1 MTTHPFTPKQAR
13 HACEQLL
20 KADRADKTEKSILP
34 SEVRVIDRLLERGLE
49 LEDAYAEIHGKLDQH
64 PQALKVFFDLVQS
77 TAAFWSPESNQ
88 EARRGRARLVEVN
101 QEIERVAAHLAEL
114 LDERTELKNHSGFS
128 CETLYHPVDAIHAA
142 AARNYSYEQ
151 WVKAR
156 LEALTGQ
163 FDLKYWPLMALVAAV
178 GSLIPIFGS
187 ILSAIP
193 AVAIGLTQ
201 SPGTALAVLAWI
213 LGIHQLEANFLNP
226 KIIGDAAKIHPVLVV
241 FSLLVGEHFFQ
252 IKGALFAVP
261 CMSIAQTIF
270 LHFRESTMGLRDP
283 TVTGHPELA
292 APRAPAVQD
301 IPPGTNRS

>member
-1 MTTHPFTPKQAR
+1 MTTHPTTPKQAR
-13 HACEQLL
+13 HSCEQLL

-49 LEDAYAEIHGKLDQH
+49 LEEAYAEIHGKLVQH

-156 LEALTGQ
+156 LETLTGQ
-163 FDLKYWPLMALVAAV
+163 FDLKYWP
-178 GSLIPIFGS
+178 P
-187 ILSAIP
+187 LSA
-193 AVAIGLTQ
+193 VAQ
-201 SPGTALAVLAWI
+201 ALAD
-213 LGIHQLEANFLNP
+213 
-226 KIIGDAAKIHPVLVV
+226 DAARAAPLPHDALTAAGTEGPRASLADTFRAFFVAVDEQSSRNFGFLPHSFELSDRCVA
-241 FSLLVGEHFFQ
+241 SLLSC
-252 IKGALFAVP
+252 ALGLGPDQAVDAP
-261 CMSIAQTIF
+261 YVKRLRQRQ
-270 LHFRESTMGLRDP
+270 RER
-283 TVTGHPELA
+283 
-292 APRAPAVQD
+292 AVQ
-301 IPPGTNRS
+301 S

>member
-1 MTTHPFTPKQAR
+1 MTTHPTTPKQAR
-13 HACEQLL
+13 HSCEQLL

-49 LEDAYAEIHGKLDQH
+49 LEEAYAEIHGKLVQH

-114 LDERTELKNHSGFS
+114 LDERTELKNRSGFS

-163 FDLKYWPLMALVAAV
+163 FDLKYWPPLSAVAQAIADDAARAAPFRTIRSRRPGPKGRVRAWRTRSGRSSSLSTSRAV
-178 GSLIPIFGS
+178 GTSGS
-187 ILSAIP
+187 CRTPSNSVIAASP
-193 AVAIGLTQ
+193 A
-201 SPGTALAVLAWI
+201 
-213 LGIHQLEANFLNP
+213 
-226 KIIGDAAKIHPVLVV
+226 
-241 FSLLVGEHFFQ
+241 
-252 IKGALFAVP
+252 
-261 CMSIAQTIF
+261 C
-270 LHFRESTMGLRDP
+270 
-283 TVTGHPELA
+283 
-292 APRAPAVQD
+292 
-301 IPPGTNRS
+301 

>member
-1 MTTHPFTPKQAR
+1 MTTHPTTPKQAR
-13 HACEQLL
+13 HSCEQLL

-49 LEDAYAEIHGKLDQH
+49 LEEAYAEIHGKLVQH

-114 LDERTELKNHSGFS
+114 LDERTELKNRSGFS

-163 FDLKYWPLMALVAAV
+163 FDLKYWP
-178 GSLIPIFGS
+178 P
-187 ILSAIP
+187 LSA
-193 AVAIGLTQ
+193 VAQAI
-201 SPGTALAVLAWI
+201 AD
-213 LGIHQLEANFLNP
+213 
-226 KIIGDAAKIHPVLVV
+226 DAA
-241 FSLLVGEHFFQ
+241 
-252 IKGALFAVP
+252 
-261 CMSIAQTIF
+261 
-270 LHFRESTMGLRDP
+270 R
-283 TVTGHPELA
+283 A
-292 APRAPAVQD
+292 APPSARSAHGGRDRRAACEPGGHVQGVLRRYRRAEQSELRVPAALLRTQ
-301 IPPGTNRS
+301 